1 MIDSVEPLSCVLWAF
16 AFFAAGMYPLGFMM
30 GAPCSPCCGVDC
42 LPLFYRC
49 RRQVSLNGSVPPTPS
64 ETIYTLEDAYIY
76 TASNESTLKVSLNDG
91 GTHWRL
97 RGNQFVTYETELT
110 HYATGGVLVSQQAPC
125 QAVKPKVRVKV
136 QGVTAPIEF
145 ADTVLTA
152 VASGGDVSRTANIV
166 AGENLGGGNQYN
178 TGATITTTVVAASV
192 SGSTSK
198 VDGSIVTEAF
208 LRGLLTATTSAPASS
223 STTCVV
229 TLSGNLAAF
238 GYMNAAES
246 CVLSWLVRVVR
257 DSVPHEFVVTV
268 TVNGRSNFTP
278 LPEGGLTAVS
288 VPSLPTPAR
297 GIREAYVPPVVVR
310 TDADYAITVKP
321 RRNAS
326 GVRVATAENLSLVFS
341 LAGRCRLGLWQ
352 RRFFGNLGSA
362 SQTILAGWSTPTVL
376 AESTGTAGSF
386 AFGNRANNDPETGAH
401 LPDYSSDTIAFLP
414 PWDTAIVAGTYGVEQ
429 IEGYRDDGD
438 ALPATS
444 GTGLFEVSLVEPS
457 PMCGMPVCSLPRSL
471 LPNSVTYTP
480 AAGVMWGCR
489 QAPALVLG
497 NSASSVCTYSHT
509 TNKCLSSG
517 SASVSLFNL
526 FTAWNTTPE
535 IKAAKLDA
543 LTWLDY
549 DVDTAS
555 FVSGGNTFVFG
566 GTYDPTFERPGG
578 CYATSILLPGVPDA
592 SGLPAQ
598 AANVGGLCF
607 PSEMTV
613 TVPSFPINPPPHPS
627 IDWEPSLS
635 RLRDSQADFVAK
647 ARLGNFSYQPACD
660 RMSYAYID
668 AETITGTLV
677 TDFSRR
683 FRSIQWFLTQACNGS
698 IHQRGEA
705 VVEYQHSTP
714 TSPST
719 GIRVLLSFQ
728 FVTGFFFDNGIIRET
743 PGSGSHFLI
752 VGRVDQQVGNP
763 FVAPYY
769 QEIIDAEL
777 AAADGAALP
786 QCSGVG
792 FTPTTITVP
801 LTRQPSFTYGRPDRV
816 NDVVATGPW
825 MPCGYN
831 RRLWDW
837 RRGDSQAG
845 TGSQPA
851 GLPASQT
858 VTLPEND
865 DSEPVTHTV
874 TLTSDGS
881 DPTDITVTVPG
892 RCGTIATDT
901 AAFSLVS
908 GNTRRQNPLEPM
920 RCVTIPVITGRTC
933 AWTAVAS
940 GNIAIE
946 EGTETGT
953 GTGSVKAIRDAEGR
967 LSGTITITLD
977 NPIPSDSWRYSYSP
991 LIIEIG

>member
-1 MIDSVEPLSCVLWAF
+1 MIDSVEPLSCVLWAV
-16 AFFAAGMYPLGFMM
+16 AFFAAGMYPLGFML

-76 TASNESTLKVSLNDG
+76 TASNESTLKVSLALNEAT
-91 GTHWRL
+91 THWRL
-97 RGNQFVTYETELT
+97 RGSEFVTYETELT

-125 QAVKPKVRVKV
+125 QAAKPKVRLTV
-136 QGVTAPIEF
+136 QGVTAPLEF

-192 SGSTSK
+192 SGSTNK
-198 VDGSIVTEAF
+198 VDGSVVTEAF

-246 CVLSWLVRVVR
+246 CVISWLVRVVR
-257 DSVPHEFVVTV
+257 DSVPHEFVVSV
-268 TVNGRSNFTP
+268 TVNGRSNFTA

-310 TDADYAITVKP
+310 TDANYAITVRP
-321 RRNAS
+321 RRDVN
-326 GVRVATAENLSLVFS
+326 GNRITNTERLSLAFP
-341 LAGRCRLGLWQ
+341 LEGRCRLGLW
-352 RRFFGNLGSA
+352 RRRTVGNLGSA
-362 SQTILAGWSTPTVL
+362 NQTILAQWSTPTVL
-376 AESTGTAGSF
+376 PESTGSAGSF
-386 AFGNRANNDPETGAH
+386 TFGNRANNDPETGAH

-414 PWDTAIVAGTYGVEQ
+414 PWDTAIVAGTYDVEQ

-444 GTGLFEVSLVEPS
+444 GTGLFDVSLVEPS
-457 PMCGMPVCSLPRSL
+457 PMCGMPVCSLPQAL
-471 LPNSVTYTP
+471 LPSGVTYTP
-480 AAGVMWGCR
+480 AATTMWGCR
-489 QAPALVLG
+489 PAREMVLG
-497 NSASSVCTYSHT
+497 NTAASPCNYSHT
-509 TNKCLSSG
+509 TNECLSNG
-517 SASVSLFNL
+517 SAFASLFDL
-526 FTAWNTTPE
+526 FTAWDTTLA
-535 IKAAKLDA
+535 IKQQKLDA
-543 LTWLDY
+543 LTWIDY

-555 FVSGGNTFVFG
+555 FVSGGDTYTFS
-566 GTYDPTFERPGG
+566 GTYDPMFERPGG
-578 CYATSILLPGVPDA
+578 CYATSVTPQNAGPNF
-592 SGLPAQ
+592 SGLPARH
-598 AANVGGLCF
+598 ATVGGGCF
-607 PSEMTV
+607 PAEITL
-613 TVPSFPINPPPHPS
+613 TVPSFDLIPPILLAGRYTPGCVPK
-627 IDWEPSLS
+627 WEPSVPMVES
-635 RLRDSQADFVAK
+635 FSGDYVIPATFSEANCHQMAYIFFEGETGRSIAAD
-647 ARLGNFSYQPACD
+647 ARLEAACD
-660 RMSYAYID
+660 GSISTTSQEFRSTVSHSD
-668 AETITGTLV
+668 PCQTDPQRGTLTRISASLNAISGV
-677 TDFSRR
+677 SVFVIAAPFTLD
-683 FRSIQWFLTQACNGS
+683 GS
-698 IHQRGEA
+698 VNVQESLS
-705 VVEYQHSTP
+705 EQ
-714 TSPST
+714 TS
-719 GIRVLLSFQ
+719 
-728 FVTGFFFDNGIIRET
+728 
-743 PGSGSHFLI
+743 
-752 VGRVDQQVGNP
+752 
-763 FVAPYY
+763 VAYGGP
-769 QEIIDAEL
+769 L
-777 AAADGAALP
+777 A

-801 LTRQPSFTYGRPDRV
+801 LTRQPSFTYGRPDRP

-831 RRLWDW
+831 RRLWNW
-837 RRGDSQAG
+837 RRGDSQS
-845 TGSQPA
+845 GSIDDGKGAA
-851 GLPASQT
+851 GLTASHT
-858 VTLPEND
+858 VILPEND
-865 DSEPVTHTV
+865 DSEPATHTV
-874 TLTSDGS
+874 TLTSEGS

-892 RCGTIATDT
+892 RCGTIATSPT
-901 AAFSLVS
+901 EFFAVS
-908 GNTRRQNPLEPM
+908 GTVNTWRQTPLEPM

-933 AWTAVAS
+933 TWTAVAS

-991 LIIEIG
+991 LVIQIG

>member
-1 MIDSVEPLSCVLWAF
+1 MIDSVEPLSCVLWLVAL
-16 AFFAAGMYPLGFMM
+16 FAAGMYPLGFML
-30 GAPCSPCCGVDC
+30 GAPCSPCCGVEC

-76 TASNESTLKVSLNDG
+76 TASSESTLKVSLALNETT
-91 GTHWRL
+91 THWRL

-110 HYATGGVLVSQQAPC
+110 HYATSGVLVSQQAPC

-145 ADTVLTA
+145 TDTLMQSVE
-152 VASGGDVSRTANIV
+152 SGGAVSRIVNIV
-166 AGENLGGGNQYN
+166 AGESQGGGSQYN

-208 LRGLLTATTSAPASS
+208 LRGLLTATTSAPASD
-223 STTCVV
+223 STTCV
-229 TLSGNLAAF
+229 LAMSGNLAAF
-238 GYMNAAES
+238 GYMTAAES
-246 CVLSWLVRVVR
+246 CVISWLVRVVR

-288 VPSLPTPAR
+288 VPSLTTPAR
-297 GIREAYVPPVVVR
+297 GVREAYAPPVVVR

-321 RRNAS
+321 RRDVS
-326 GVRVATAENLSLVFS
+326 GNRITNTERLSLAFP
-341 LAGRCRLGLWQ
+341 LEGRCRLGLWQ
-352 RRFFGNLGSA
+352 RRAFGNLGSA
-362 SQTILAGWSTPTVL
+362 SQTILAQWSTPTVL
-376 AESTGTAGSF
+376 PESTGTAGSF

-414 PWDTAIVAGTYGVEQ
+414 PWDTAIVAGTYDVEQ

-457 PMCGMPVCSLPRSL
+457 PMCGMPVCSLPREL
-471 LPNSVTYTP
+471 LPSAVTFTP

-489 QAPALVLG
+489 PAPEMVLG
-497 NSASSVCTYSHT
+497 NSATSPCDYGHVT
-509 TNKCLSSG
+509 TQCLSNG
-517 SASVSLFNL
+517 SAGVSLFSM
-526 FTAWNTTPE
+526 FSAWNTTLQ
-535 IKAAKLDA
+535 IKQAKLDA

-549 DVDTAS
+549 DVDTAE
-555 FVSGGNTFVFG
+555 FVLPGGTFVFG

-578 CYATSILLPGVPDA
+578 CYATALTPMTAFPNT
-592 SGLPAQ
+592 SGLPIRPATVGGGCFPAEVTVNIGSFADINPPFAEDYEPSLGTVKGSAGDYVAQ
-598 AANVGGLCF
+598 AAMAPSAPCQEITYSYQSPAIGAQGANVVSARIVRQCDGTQINEIVFQFIAGH
-607 PSEMTV
+607 TV
-613 TVPSFPINPPPHPS
+613 GANSVLVSASGNNLSVPPTGRLQGQTRFRSFDIS
-627 IDWEPSLS
+627 FTPSLS
-635 RLRDSQADFVAK
+635 K
-647 ARLGNFSYQPACD
+647 
-660 RMSYAYID
+660 
-668 AETITGTLV
+668 
-677 TDFSRR
+677 
-683 FRSIQWFLTQACNGS
+683 
-698 IHQRGEA
+698 
-705 VVEYQHSTP
+705 
-714 TSPST
+714 
-719 GIRVLLSFQ
+719 
-728 FVTGFFFDNGIIRET
+728 
-743 PGSGSHFLI
+743 
-752 VGRVDQQVGNP
+752 
-763 FVAPYY
+763 
-769 QEIIDAEL
+769 
-777 AAADGAALP
+777 ADGGPLS

-801 LTRQPSFTYGRPDRV
+801 LTKQPSFTYGRPDRP

-837 RRGDSQAG
+837 RRGDSQFG
-845 TGSQPA
+845 TESQPA
-851 GLPASQT
+851 GLPASHT
-858 VTLPEND
+858 VILPEND

-874 TLTSDGS
+874 TLTSEGS

-892 RCGTIATDT
+892 RCGTIATSPT
-901 AAFSLVS
+901 AFFTITGTV
-908 GNTRRQNPLEPM
+908 NTWRQTPLEPM
-920 RCVTIPVITGRTC
+920 RCVTIPVVTGRTC
-933 AWTAVAS
+933 TWTAVAS

-946 EGTETGT
+946 EGTATGT
-953 GTGSVKAIRDAEGR
+953 GTGSVKAIRDSEGR

-991 LIIEIG
+991 LIIQIG

>member
-16 AFFAAGMYPLGFMM
+16 AFFAAGMYPLGFML

-76 TASNESTLKVSLNDG
+76 TASNESTLKVSLALNETT
-91 GTHWRL
+91 THWRL

-152 VASGGDVSRTANIV
+152 VASGGDVSRNVNIV
-166 AGENLGGGNQYN
+166 AGENLGGGSQYN

-208 LRGLLTATTSAPASS
+208 LRGLLTATTAAPASS

-246 CVLSWLVRVVR
+246 CVISWLVRVSR
-257 DSVPHEFVVTV
+257 DSVPHEFVVSV
-268 TVNGRSNFTP
+268 TVNGRSNFRP

-321 RRNAS
+321 RRDAS
-326 GVRVATAENLSLVFS
+326 GARIATSENLSLVFP

-352 RRFFGNLGSA
+352 RRAFGNLGSA
-362 SQTILAGWSTPTVL
+362 NQTIVAQWSTPTVL
-376 AESTGTAGSF
+376 PESTGTAGSF
-386 AFGNRANNDPETGAH
+386 AFGNRATHDPEIGAH

-414 PWDTAIVAGTYGVEQ
+414 PWDTAIVAGTYDVEQ
-429 IEGYRDDGD
+429 IEGYRDDET

-444 GTGLFEVSLVEPS
+444 GTGLFNVSLVEPS
-457 PMCGMPVCSLPRSL
+457 PMCGMSVCSLPQSL
-471 LPNSVTYTP
+471 LPGGVTYTP
-480 AAGVMWGCR
+480 AASRMWGCR
-489 QAPALVLG
+489 PARSMVLG
-497 NSASSVCTYSHT
+497 NSALSPCDYSHT
-509 TNKCLSSG
+509 TSECLSNG
-517 SASVSLFNL
+517 SAFVSLFNL
-526 FTAWNTTPE
+526 FTAWNTTFA
-535 IKAAKLDA
+535 IKQTKLDA

-549 DVDTAS
+549 DIETAS
-555 FVSGGNTFVFG
+555 FVSAGDTYTIG

-578 CYATSILLPGVPDA
+578 CYGASTTGPMARPATIA
-592 SGLPAQ
+592 
-598 AANVGGLCF
+598 GGCF
-607 PSEMTV
+607 PATV
-613 TVPSFPINPPPHPS
+613 TVTVSDINIS
-627 IDWEPSLS
+627 LGDLSEAGFTNCEANWNPSLQFVNDS
-635 RLRDSQADFVAK
+635 EGDYILTPIALTSPTCYRL
-647 ARLGNFSYQPACD
+647 SYQYDFEVQEGVDPF
-660 RMSYAYID
+660 RLVRRR
-668 AETITGTLV
+668 TL
-677 TDFSRR
+677 DYEMEY
-683 FRSIQWFLTQACNGS
+683 LCNGS
-698 IHQRGEA
+698 LSVSNVYFYANSGHLMCPGQPLFNPPLVGVEA
-705 VVEYQHSTP
+705 RMQN
-714 TSPST
+714 
-719 GIRVLLSFQ
+719 L
-728 FVTGFFFDNGIIRET
+728 
-743 PGSGSHFLI
+743 SGSASGYFLGSA
-752 VGRVDQQVGNP
+752 VAGGSRFQVDGPLSVVLS
-763 FVAPYY
+763 VAN
-769 QEIIDAEL
+769 
-777 AAADGAALP
+777 GASLS
-786 QCSGVG
+786 QCNGVG
-792 FTPTTITVP
+792 FSPTTITVP
-801 LTRQPSFTYGRPDRV
+801 LTRQPSFFYGRPDRP

-825 MPCGYN
+825 LPCGYSG
-831 RRLWDW
+831 RLWNYF
-837 RRGDSQAG
+837 RGESQ
-845 TGSQPA
+845 TSGSQNLGA
-851 GLPASQT
+851 GLPASEI
-858 VTLPEND
+858 VVLPEND

-874 TLTSDGS
+874 TLTSEGS
-881 DPTDITVTVPG
+881 TPTDITVTVPG
-892 RCGTIATDT
+892 RCGTIATSPT
-901 AAFSLVS
+901 AFSKIS
-908 GNTRRQNPLEPM
+908 NTVNSWRQIPLENM
-920 RCVTIPVITGRTC
+920 RCVTIPVVTGRTC
-933 AWTAVAS
+933 NWTAVAS

-967 LSGTITITLD
+967 LSGIITITLD
-977 NPIPSDSWRYSYSP
+977 APIPSDSWRYTYSP
-991 LIIEIG
+991 LIIYIG